1 MTPPTVYVADASAL
15 IELRHTYRMA
25 TFPALWRRLGEL
37 VSAGRL
43 IVPREVR
50 REVARDTELGP
61 WVKQNRKIVVGPNA
75 AQAAIVN
82 QILQEFPRL
91 IDWAKEIPDADP
103 FVIALARWKSATL
116 VKESRYVVLTCEK
129 RRSATRPKIPD
140 VCAYYEVP
148 CLFGPRALGDMFEQ
162 EGWKFG

>member
-1 MTPPTVYVADASAL
+1 MTPPTVCVADASAL

-37 VSAGRL
+37 VNAGRR

-50 REVARDTELGP
+50 REVATDTELGP
-61 WVKQNRKIVVGPNA
+61 WVKQNRKIVV
-75 AQAAIVN
+75 
-82 QILQEFPRL
+82 
-91 IDWAKEIPDADP
+91 
-103 FVIALARWKSATL
+103 
-116 VKESRYVVLTCEK
+116 VLTCEK
-129 RRSATRPKIPD
+129 RGSATRPKIPD

-162 EGWKFG
+162 EGWKFD